1 MPEAGSKGGERP
13 PDSFRSGFSGQSR
26 RLKVKYRLV
35 HTASLNRIAKGWP
48 KAWSSF
54 GIASKSMP

>member
-1 MPEAGSKGGERP
+1 MPEAGSKGGRAAAGLV
-13 PDSFRSGFSGQSR
+13 SVGFSGQSR

-48 KAWSSF
+48 KARSSF